1 MSRIGKQLI
10 LVPDGVE
17 VKIADNKISVRGPKG
32 ELIQEINPLVIVEKK
47 DNEISIAVKNPQV
60 KQQKSLWGLFRRL
73 IANMIVGVTKGF
85 SKQLEVNGIG
95 YKAVAQGDILVLNLG
110 YSHPIEYKVPEG
122 IEVKVE
128 KNIITVLGIDKQ
140 VVGQTAAE
148 IRAMRKPEPYKGK
161 GIKYLDEIL
170 RRKVGKSAAKGE

>member
-10 LVPDGVE
+10 LVPEGVE
-17 VKIADNKISVRGPKG
+17 AKITDNKVFVKGPKG

-47 DNEISIAVKNPQV
+47 DNEISLLVKNPQI

-73 IANMIVGVTKGF
+73 IANMIIGVTQGF

-95 YKAVAQGDILVLNLG
+95 YKAAVQGSNLVLHLG
-110 YSHPIEYKVPEG
+110 YSHPIEYNIPTG
-122 IEVKVE
+122 IEIKVE
-128 KNIITVLGIDKQ
+128 KNIITVSGIDKQ

-161 GIKYLDEIL
+161 GIKYIDEII
-170 RRKVGKSAAKGE
+170 RRKVGKSAVKGE